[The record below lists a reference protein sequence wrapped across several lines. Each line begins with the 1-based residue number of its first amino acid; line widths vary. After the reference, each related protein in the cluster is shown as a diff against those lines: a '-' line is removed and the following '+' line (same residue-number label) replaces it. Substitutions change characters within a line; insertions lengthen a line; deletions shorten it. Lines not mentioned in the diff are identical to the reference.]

1 MTITIEN
8 ETEISFDFDYEALI
22 RTVAEAVLDYEN
34 CPYEASLEVVL
45 TDNEG
50 IREVNRD
57 ARGIDSPTDVL
68 SFPMAYYESPKD
80 YDGLDA
86 QDDVFDPET
95 GEYLL
100 GSMMISCE
108 KVLSQ
113 AEEYGHSVKRE
124 LAFLTAHSMLHLLG
138 FDHMEE
144 QERIA
149 MENEQ
154 RNILDSLGI
163 TR

>member
-22 RTVAEAVLDYEN
+22 RTVAEAVLDYEE

-57 ARGIDSPTDVL
+57 ARSIDSPTDVL

-113 AEEYGHSVKRE
+113 AEEYGHSAKRE

-144 QERIA
+144 QERET

-154 RNILDSLGI
+154 RIILDSLGI

>member
-22 RTVAEAVLDYEN
+22 RTVAEAVLDYEE

-113 AEEYGHSVKRE
+113 AEEYDHSAKRE

-144 QERIA
+144 QERET

-154 RNILDSLGI
+154 RIILDSLGI

>member
-22 RTVAEAVLDYEN
+22 RTVAEAVLDYEE

-50 IREVNRD
+50 IREVNRN

-113 AEEYGHSVKRE
+113 AEEYGHSAKRE

-144 QERIA
+144 QERET

-154 RNILDSLGI
+154 RIILDSLGI

>member
-8 ETEISFDFDYEALI
+8 ETEISFDFDYEALN
-22 RTVAEAVLDYEN
+22 RTAAEAVLDYEN

-68 SFPMAYYESPKD
+68 SFPRAYYESPKD